1 MNYFPIIRGKLYD
14 LAAFTTLANSQ
25 RLPATVIPV
34 LEPVKDIPGLTKTTQ
49 ALTKTAHAAYVI
61 QNPQVGSYRLL
72 ATPRHLPM
80 LSPSVQVARIF
91 DAQPAPLIIATT
103 AAQAKLLARRQLALV
118 PDEARVRRLGL
129 RHAVYLND
137 HFTVYSHTS
146 AYGLLQDEFYQYSLD
161 MLPGVGFADYPLAT
175 SDYFEHGF
183 PQRALA
189 IHLVYPATD
198 GSLRLH
204 HFVSV
209 NNEDFTNPQ
218 AKFFEILTQL
228 AAWLPYHPQAQTAGV
243 TALMK
248 AAADHHFPGLGVVR
262 KFQLMHHLEMIGRW
276 LQD

>member
-14 LAAFTTLANSQ
+14 LAAITALANSQ

-118 PDEARVRRLGL
+118 PDEARVRRLAL
-129 RHAVYLND
+129 RRAVYLND

-146 AYGLLQDEFYQYSLD
+146 AYGLLQDEFYQYPPK

-183 PQRALA
+183 PQRQTS
-189 IHLVYPATD
+189 PFTSATTTCRFSPVASPC
-198 GSLRLH
+198 GS
-204 HFVSV
+204 VIMS
-209 NNEDFTNPQ
+209 
-218 AKFFEILTQL
+218 AILTKCSIPALRHLPSL
-228 AAWLPYHPQAQTAGV
+228 APICKWNMTSS
-243 TALMK
+243 ALTPTPK
-248 AAADHHFPGLGVVR
+248 PLKSR
-262 KFQLMHHLEMIGRW
+262 T
-276 LQD
+276 